1 MWAFR
6 NFDRAILIH
15 TVLSFAFSYSEDD
28 QAMDVDSCTT
38 KKTNADDLSEYKL
51 DEYDDT
57 KASSIQDLQNLSTPL
72 LIHFFLSRYG
82 HIQQY

>member
-1 MWAFR
+1 
-6 NFDRAILIH
+6 
-15 TVLSFAFSYSEDD
+15 
-28 QAMDVDSCTT
+28 MDVDSCTT